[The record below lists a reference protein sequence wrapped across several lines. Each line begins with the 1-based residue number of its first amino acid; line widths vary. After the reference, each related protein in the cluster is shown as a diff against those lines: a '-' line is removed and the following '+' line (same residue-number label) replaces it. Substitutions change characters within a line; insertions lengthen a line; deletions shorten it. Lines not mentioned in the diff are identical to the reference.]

1 MLARLLRKLY
11 SRQDENHQD
20 ILSPAHYDPPMR
32 FVHLAWLD
40 KTNLS
45 QVKFT
50 TGYGVPDIQTYL
62 RRRQAVDIHNARWVL
77 GVHMFSMVSDYEN
90 LLDWANIHG
99 NIRSKILS
107 DWQHRTAGIYRRL
120 MGEQMQISNL
130 AQQSDKNAASYLTRF
145 FPISAKCGN
154 GQLQYQNASIE
165 PNILCRSCN
174 DIHEENDDTN
184 DEVLDSDTL
193 RRNFWSL
200 FCRAHLEDFIT
211 FKLRMDKAC
220 PDVSKGIN
228 WPFLIFDTC
237 TDVSIMVY
245 LFVMSVWQ
253 SRPNPKDENLADHV
267 VMILAQ
273 ELKCLVPV
281 GRGHYAGVIDP

>member
-11 SRQDENHQD
+11 SRHDENYQD
-20 ILSPAHYDPPMR
+20 VLSPAHYDPPMR

-45 QVKFT
+45 QVKLT
-50 TGYGVPDIQTYL
+50 TGSGVPDIRSYL

-77 GVHMFSMVSDYEN
+77 DVHMFSIVSDYEN

-120 MGEQMQISNL
+120 MEDQMQINL
-130 AQQSDKNAASYLTRF
+130 AQESDRNATSYATRF
-145 FPISAKCGN
+145 FPIGAECRN
-154 GQLQYQNASIE
+154 GQLQYQNASTE
-165 PNILCRSCN
+165 RGILCRSCN
-174 DIHEENDDTN
+174 DSRGQNDGTDKELLDPDT
-184 DEVLDSDTL
+184 V

-237 TDVSIMVY
+237 TDVSVMVY
-245 LFVMSVWQ
+245 LFVTSVWQ
-253 SRPNPKDENLADHV
+253 SRPNPKDENLTDHV

-281 GRGHYAGVIDP
+281 